1 MHGKYESKSLEFR
14 KHLMNL
20 IHYAKSDRTTHPLDE
35 SVAFLQGY
43 MDGLV
48 QHEIEDYDNWLKDQ
62 KKNADPTPN
71 HAMFSHGVQVTK

>member
-62 KKNADPTPN
+62 KENADLTPN